1 MPDAP
6 SSGFSVSGVLC
17 GARHSKTDAND
28 TTPKGGRMSTGNLL
42 AAIVA
47 LILGVALGYAI
58 SRLLMKDRTARA
70 AEEAERLVKDA
81 EKQAETLK
89 KEALLEAKDQNFK
102 FKQEAETENKERRKE
117 IQALETRLA
126 EREASIDRR
135 AESLDKREHQ
145 LSSQQGQIAKAEKD
159 LEMLIAEERE
169 RLEDLA
175 GMTADQAR
183 DELINRIRDDVTR
196 DAAAI
201 IRESETRAREEA
213 DKRARNIVGIAIQR
227 VAADHTAESTVS
239 VVHIPSDDMKGRIIG
254 REGRNIRAFEQMTGI
269 NLIID
274 DTPEA
279 VILSSF
285 DPVRR
290 EIGRI
295 TLETLIADGRI
306 HPARIEEM
314 FNKAEQ
320 LVGQQIHEA
329 GEQAAFDS
337 GIHGLH
343 PELIRT
349 LGRLKFRT
357 SYGQNVLKHSLEV
370 SYLAGVMASE
380 LGVDVQLA
388 KRAGLLHD
396 LGKAI
401 DHEVEGPHAVIG
413 ADLAR
418 RMNEPKA
425 VIHAIE
431 AHHADVEP
439 NTVEAV
445 LVQAGDAISAG
456 RPGARRETLESYIK
470 RLEKLEAVA
479 NSHKGVEKTYA
490 MQAGREVRVMVKPE
504 QISDADAVV
513 LARDIAKQIEDEL
526 EYPGQIKVMVIRES
540 RSVDY
545 AK

>member
-1 MPDAP
+1 VA
-6 SSGFSVSGVLC
+6 V
-17 GARHSKTDAND
+17 T
-28 TTPKGGRMSTGNLL
+28 L
-42 AAIVA
+42 ATIAVA
-47 LILGVALGYAI
+47 LVIGVALGYAVNRFLI
-58 SRLLMKDRTARA
+58 KDRTARA
-70 AEEAERLVKDA
+70 AESAERVVRDA

-89 KEALLEAKDQNFK
+89 KESLLEAKDEILRLR
-102 FKQEAETENKERRKE
+102 QEAEADNKERRKE
-117 IQALETRLA
+117 IQALETRLSD
-126 EREASIDRR
+126 REASIDRR

-145 LSSQQGQIAKAEKD
+145 LSSQAGQIAKSEKE
-159 LEMLIAEERE
+159 LEELIAEERD
-169 RLEDLA
+169 RLEHLA
-175 GMTADQAR
+175 GMTADQAHQ
-183 DELINRIRDDVTR
+183 ELLSRVQDDVKR
-196 DAAAI
+196 DAAAF

-314 FNKAEQ
+314 FNKAEA
-320 LVGQQIHEA
+320 LVTQQVHEA

-401 DHEVEGPHAVIG
+401 DHEIEGPHALLG

-425 VIHAIE
+425 VVHAIE
-431 AHHADVEP
+431 AHHGDIEP

-445 LVQAGDAISAG
+445 LVQAADAISAG

-504 QISDADAVV
+504 QISDSDATV

-540 RSVDY
+540 RAVDY

>member
-1 MPDAP
+1 MTTT
-6 SSGFSVSGVLC
+6 SIVL
-17 GARHSKTDAND
+17 T
-28 TTPKGGRMSTGNLL
+28 L
-42 AAIVA
+42 VA
-47 LILGVALGYAI
+47 LVVGIALGYAI
-58 SRLLMKDRTARA
+58 NRHLIKDRAVRA
-70 AEEAERLVKDA
+70 ADEADRLIKDA

-89 KEALLEAKDQNFK
+89 REALLEAKDQSFRA
-102 FKQEAETENKERRKE
+102 KQEADSEAKERRKE
-117 IQALETRLA
+117 IQALEQRLA
-126 EREASIDRR
+126 QREESVDRR
-135 AESLDKREHQ
+135 AESIDKREHQ
-145 LSSQQGQIAKAEKD
+145 LSSQQGQIAKREKE
-159 LEMLIAEERE
+159 LEAMVEEERE
-169 RLEDLA
+169 RLEAVA
-175 GMTADQAR
+175 GMTSEDAR
-183 DELINRIRDDVTR
+183 NELLRRIQDDVKR
-196 DAAAI
+196 EAAQF
-201 IRESETRAREEA
+201 IRESEVRAREEA
-213 DKRARNIVGIAIQR
+213 DKKARNIVGIAIQR

-314 FNKAEQ
+314 FNKAEG
-320 LVGQQIHEA
+320 LVTQQVHEA
-329 GEQAAFDS
+329 GEQAAFD
-337 GIHGLH
+337 GGVHNLH
-343 PELIRT
+343 PEIVRT

-370 SYLAGVMASE
+370 SWLAGVMASE
-380 LGVDVQLA
+380 LGIDPTLA

-401 DHEVEGPHAVIG
+401 DHEIEGPHAVIG

-418 RMNEPKA
+418 RMNEPA
-425 VIHAIE
+425 PIVHAIE

-439 NTVEAV
+439 QTIEAV
-445 LVQAGDAISAG
+445 LVQAADAISAA

-490 MQAGREVRVMVKPE
+490 MQAGREIRVMVKPD
-504 QISDADAVV
+504 QVNDSGAAL

>member
-1 MPDAP
+1 MIEIILSA
-6 SSGFSVSGVLC
+6 V
-17 GARHSKTDAND
+17 
-28 TTPKGGRMSTGNLL
+28 
-42 AAIVA
+42 IA
-47 LILGVALGYAI
+47 LVIGVALGYAVN
-58 SRLLMKDRTARA
+58 RFLMKDRTARA
-70 AEEAERLVKDA
+70 AEEADRLVRDA
-81 EKQAETLK
+81 AKQAETLK
-89 KEALLEAKDQNFK
+89 KESLLEAKDEILK
-102 FKQEAETENKERRKE
+102 LRQESETDNKERRKE
-117 IQALETRLA
+117 IQVLESRLS

-159 LEMLIAEERE
+159 LETLIAEERD
-169 RLEDLA
+169 RLEHLA

-183 DELINRIRDDVTR
+183 EELLNRVREDVSR
-196 DAAAI
+196 DAAAV

-314 FNKAEQ
+314 FNKAEG
-320 LVGQQIHEA
+320 LVTQQIHEA

-357 SYGQNVLKHSLEV
+357 SYGQNVRKHSLEV

-401 DHEVEGPHAVIG
+401 DHEVEGPHALIG

-425 VIHAIE
+425 VVHAIE
-431 AHHADVEP
+431 AHHGDLEP

-445 LVQAGDAISAG
+445 LVQAADAISAG

-504 QISDADAVV
+504 QISDADATV
-513 LARDIAKQIEDEL
+513 LARDIAKQIEEEL

-540 RSVDY
+540 RAVDY

>member
-1 MPDAP
+1 MIAI
-6 SSGFSVSGVLC
+6 
-17 GARHSKTDAND
+17 
-28 TTPKGGRMSTGNLL
+28 

-47 LILGVALGYAI
+47 LVLGVVVG
-58 SRLLMKDRTARA
+58 LLLQRFLEKNRVDTARQS
-70 AEEAERLVKDA
+70 AERIVSDA
-81 EKQAETLK
+81 ERQAETLK
-89 KEALLEAKDQNFK
+89 KERLIEARDEAYRMRQES
-102 FKQEAETENKERRKE
+102 EAEAKERRKE
-117 IQALETRLA
+117 LTALESRLTQ
-126 EREASIDRR
+126 REESIERR
-135 AESLDKREHQ
+135 AETLDKREHQ
-145 LSSQQGQIAKAEKD
+145 LSSTQGQIQKREKD
-159 LEMLIAEERE
+159 LEDAIAEEKA
-169 RLEDLA
+169 RLESLA
-175 GMTADQAR
+175 GMTADEAKSV
-183 DELINRIRDDVTR
+183 LMSRIKDDVNH
-196 DAAAI
+196 DAAQY
-201 IRESETRAREEA
+201 IREVESQAREEA
-213 DKRARNIVGIAIQR
+213 DKKARNIVGIAIQR

-314 FNKAEQ
+314 FNKADK
-320 LVGQQIHEA
+320 LVEAQIHEA
-329 GEQAAFDS
+329 GEQAVFEADV
-337 GIHGLH
+337 HGLH
-343 PELIRT
+343 AEVVRT
-349 LGRLKFRT
+349 LGRLRFRT

-370 SYLAGVMASE
+370 SHLAGVMAAE
-380 LGVDVQLA
+380 LGVDVKLA

-418 RMNEPKA
+418 RLGESKD
-425 VIHAIE
+425 VLHAIE
-431 AHHADVEP
+431 AHHGDIEP
-439 NTVEAV
+439 ATVEAV
-445 LVQAGDAISAG
+445 LVQAADAISAS
-456 RPGARRETLESYIK
+456 RPGARRETLDSYIK
-470 RLEKLEAVA
+470 RLEKLEALA
-479 NSHKGVEKTYA
+479 ESHKGVEKTYA
-490 MQAGREVRVMVKPE
+490 MQAGREIRVMVKPE
-504 QISDADAVV
+504 QISDADATV
-513 LARDIAKQIEDEL
+513 LARDIAKQIEEEL

-540 RSVDY
+540 RAVEY

>member
-1 MPDAP
+1 MSALA
-6 SSGFSVSGVLC
+6 VVL
-17 GARHSKTDAND
+17 
-28 TTPKGGRMSTGNLL
+28 
-42 AAIVA
+42 IFVA
-47 LILGVALGYAI
+47 LMIGAALGFAI
-58 SRLLMKDRTARA
+58 NRFLIKGRSARA
-70 AEEAERLVKDA
+70 AEDADRTVKDA

-89 KEALLEAKDQNFK
+89 KEALLEAKDQIFK
-102 FKQEAETENKERRKE
+102 LKQDAETDNKERRKE
-117 IQALETRLA
+117 IQALESRMS

-135 AESLDKREHQ
+135 AESLDKREHT
-145 LSSQQGQIAKAEKD
+145 LSSMQGQIAKAEKD
-159 LEMLIAEERE
+159 LEDAIAEERE
-169 RLEDLA
+169 NLERIA
-175 GMTADQAR
+175 GMTSEQAR
-183 DELINRIRDDVTR
+183 AELINRIQDDVKKE
-196 DAAAI
+196 AAAI
-201 IRESETRAREEA
+201 IREAETRAREEA

-254 REGRNIRAFEQMTGI
+254 REGRNIRAFEAMTGI

-295 TLETLIADGRI
+295 TLETCIADGRI

-314 FNKAEQ
+314 FNKAEL
-320 LVGQQIHEA
+320 LVNQQVHEA

-343 PELIRT
+343 PEIIRT

-401 DHEVEGPHAVIG
+401 DHEIEGPHAVIG

-418 RMNEPKA
+418 RMNEPA
-425 VIHAIE
+425 AIVHAIE

-445 LVQAGDAISAG
+445 LVQAADAISAG

-479 NSHKGVEKTYA
+479 NAHRGVERTYA
-490 MQAGREVRVMVKPE
+490 MQAGREIRVMVKPE
-504 QISDADAVV
+504 QISDADATV
-513 LARDIAKQIEDEL
+513 LAREIAKQIEDEL
-526 EYPGQIKVMVIRES
+526 EYPGQVKVMVIRES
-540 RSVDY
+540 RAVDF

>member
-1 MPDAP
+1 MTPVYVIAA
-6 SSGFSVSGVLC
+6 FVIGV
-17 GARHSKTDAND
+17 
-28 TTPKGGRMSTGNLL
+28 
-42 AAIVA
+42 
-47 LILGVALGYAI
+47 ILGFFINRVI
-58 SRLLMKDRTARA
+58 IKDRVSRA
-70 AEEAERLVKDA
+70 AEDASRVVTEA

-89 KEALLEAKDQNFK
+89 KEALIEAKDQSFRM
-102 FKQEAETENKERRKE
+102 KQDAEEEAKERRKE
-117 IQALETRLA
+117 ITALEMRLGQ
-126 EREASIDRR
+126 REESVDRR

-145 LSSQQGQIAKAEKD
+145 LSSVQGQIAKREKD
-159 LEMLIAEERE
+159 LEALIEEERQ
-169 RLEDLA
+169 RLESLA
-175 GMTADQAR
+175 GMTADEAR
-183 DELINRIRDDVTR
+183 NLLMGRIQDDVKREASTY
-196 DAAAI
+196 
-201 IRESETRAREEA
+201 IRESEARAREEA

-254 REGRNIRAFEQMTGI
+254 REGRNIRAFEQLTGI

-290 EIGRI
+290 EVGRI
-295 TLETLIADGRI
+295 ALEALIADGRI

-314 FNKAEQ
+314 FNKAEAQ
-320 LVGQQIHEA
+320 VMQQVQEA
-329 GEQAAFDS
+329 GEQAAFDT

-343 PELIRT
+343 AEIVRT
-349 LGRLKFRT
+349 LGRLKYRT

-370 SYLAGVMASE
+370 AYLAGVMAAE
-380 LGVDVQLA
+380 LGVDVTLC

-401 DHEVEGPHAVIG
+401 DHEIEGPHAVIG

-425 VIHAIE
+425 ILHCIE

-439 NTVEAV
+439 STVEAV
-445 LVQAGDAISAG
+445 IIQAADAISAA

-479 NSHKGVEKTYA
+479 ESHSGVEKCYA
-490 MQAGREVRVMVKPE
+490 MQAGREIRVMVKPD
-504 QISDADAVV
+504 QINDTDAVV

-540 RSVDY
+540 RAVDY

>member
-1 MPDAP
+1 
-6 SSGFSVSGVLC
+6 
-17 GARHSKTDAND
+17 
-28 TTPKGGRMSTGNLL
+28 MSTAAVVLVFL
-42 AAIVA
+42 ALVFGA
-47 LILGVALGYAI
+47 ALGYAI
-58 SRLLMKDRTARA
+58 SRYLMKNRTAQS
-70 AEEAERLVKDA
+70 AEEADRQVRDA

-89 KEALLEAKDQNFK
+89 REALIEAKDQIFK
-102 FKQEAETENKERRKE
+102 MKQDAEADNKERRKE
-117 IQALETRLA
+117 ITALESRLV

-135 AESLDKREHQ
+135 AESIDKREHQ
-145 LSSQQGQIAKAEKD
+145 LSSQQGQIAKREKD
-159 LEMLIAEERE
+159 LEEMIEEERNN
-169 RLEDLA
+169 LETTA
-175 GMTADQAR
+175 GMTSAQAR
-183 DELINRIRDDVTR
+183 DELINRIRDDVAR
-196 DAAAI
+196 DAAHI
-201 IRESETRAREEA
+201 IREAETRAREEA
-213 DKRARNIVGIAIQR
+213 DKKARNIVGIAIQR
-227 VAADHTAESTVS
+227 VAADHTTESTVS

-279 VILSSF
+279 VIISSF

-314 FNKAEQ
+314 YNKAEQ
-320 LVGQQIHEA
+320 LVTQAVHEA

-401 DHEVEGPHAVIG
+401 DHDIEGPHALIG
-413 ADLAR
+413 ADLSR
-418 RMNEPKA
+418 RMNEPKSI
-425 VIHAIE
+425 VHAIE
-431 AHHADVEP
+431 AHHGDIEP
-439 NTVEAV
+439 ATVEAV
-445 LVQAGDAISAG
+445 LVQAADAISAG

-490 MQAGREVRVMVKPE
+490 MQAGREIRVMVKPD
-504 QISDADAVV
+504 QISDAESVV

-526 EYPGQIKVMVIRES
+526 EYPGQIRVMVIRES
-540 RSVDY
+540 RAVDF

>member
-1 MPDAP
+1 
-6 SSGFSVSGVLC
+6 
-17 GARHSKTDAND
+17 
-28 TTPKGGRMSTGNLL
+28 MS
-42 AAIVA
+42 AATLGLVVVA
-47 LILGVALGYAI
+47 LVIGAALGFAI
-58 SRLLMKDRTARA
+58 NRFLIKGRSARA
-70 AEEAERLVKDA
+70 AEDADRTVKDA

-89 KEALLEAKDQNFK
+89 KEALLEAKDQIFK
-102 FKQEAETENKERRKE
+102 LKQEAEIDNKERRKE
-117 IQALETRLA
+117 ITALETRMS

-135 AESLDKREHQ
+135 AESLDKREHT
-145 LSSQQGQIAKAEKD
+145 LSSMQGQIAKAEKD
-159 LEMLIAEERE
+159 LEDAIAEERE
-169 RLEDLA
+169 RLERVA

-183 DELINRIRDDVTR
+183 AELINRIQDDVKKE
-196 DAAAI
+196 AAAI
-201 IRESETRAREEA
+201 IREAETRAREEA

-254 REGRNIRAFEQMTGI
+254 REGRNIRAFEAMTGI

-295 TLETLIADGRI
+295 TLETCIADGRI

-314 FNKAEQ
+314 YNKAEQ
-320 LVGQQIHEA
+320 LVNQQVHEA

-343 PELIRT
+343 PEIIRT

-401 DHEVEGPHAVIG
+401 DHEIEGPHAVIG

-418 RMNEPKA
+418 RMNEPAA
-425 VIHAIE
+425 VVHAIE

-445 LVQAGDAISAG
+445 LVQAADAISAG

-479 NSHKGVEKTYA
+479 NAHRGVERTYA
-490 MQAGREVRVMVKPE
+490 MQAGREIRVMVKPE
-504 QISDADAVV
+504 QISDADATV
-513 LARDIAKQIEDEL
+513 LAREIAKQIEDEL
-526 EYPGQIKVMVIRES
+526 EYPGQVKVMVIRES
-540 RSVDY
+540 RAVDY

>member
-1 MPDAP
+1 MP
-6 SSGFSVSGVLC
+6 
-17 GARHSKTDAND
+17 ANILFALV
-28 TTPKGGRMSTGNLL
+28 GILVG
-42 AAIVA
+42 IV
-47 LILGVALGYAI
+47 LGYAI
-58 SRLLMKDRTARA
+58 NRYLIKDRAVRA
-70 AEEAERLVKDA
+70 TEEAERLVRDA
-81 EKQAETLK
+81 EKQAETMK
-89 KEALLEAKDQNFK
+89 KEALLEAKDQIFRQ
-102 FKQEAETENKERRKE
+102 KQEEDAEAKERRKE
-117 IQALETRLA
+117 IQVLESRLS

-135 AESLDKREHQ
+135 AESLDSREHQ
-145 LSSQQGQIAKAEKD
+145 LSSAQGQIQKREKD
-159 LEMLIAEERE
+159 LEEMVELERE
-169 RLEDLA
+169 RLEAVA
-175 GMTADQAR
+175 GMTADEAR
-183 DELINRIRDDVTR
+183 AELINRIQDDVKR
-196 DAAAI
+196 DAAAF
-201 IRESETRAREEA
+201 IRETETRAREEA
-213 DKRARNIVGIAIQR
+213 DKKARNIVGIAIQR

-314 FNKAEQ
+314 FNKAET
-320 LVGQQIHEA
+320 LVTQQIHEA
-329 GEQAAFDS
+329 GEQAAFEA
-337 GIHGLH
+337 GVHNLH
-343 PELIRT
+343 PELVRT

-357 SYGQNVLKHSLEV
+357 SYGQNVLNHSLEV
-370 SYLAGVMASE
+370 SWLAGVMAAE
-380 LGVDVQLA
+380 LGVDTTLS

-401 DHEVEGPHAVIG
+401 DHEIEGPHAVIG

-425 VIHAIE
+425 IVHAIE

-439 NTVEAV
+439 QTVEAV
-445 LVQAGDAISAG
+445 LVQAADAISAG

-479 NSHKGVEKTYA
+479 NAHKGVEKTYA
-490 MQAGREVRVMVKPE
+490 MQAGREIRVMVKPE
-504 QISDADAVV
+504 QISDSDSVV

-540 RSVDY
+540 RAVDF

>member
-1 MPDAP
+1 MTA
-6 SSGFSVSGVLC
+6 
-17 GARHSKTDAND
+17 T
-28 TTPKGGRMSTGNLL
+28 
-42 AAIVA
+42 IVA
-47 LILGVALGYAI
+47 LLVGLVVGIALGYAI
-58 SRLLMKDRTARA
+58 NRYVIKDRAVRA
-70 AEEAERLVKDA
+70 TEEAERLVRDA
-81 EKQAETLK
+81 AKQAETMK
-89 KEALLEAKDQNFK
+89 KEALLEAKDEIFRQ
-102 FKQEAETENKERRKE
+102 KQEEDAESKERRKE
-117 IQALETRLA
+117 IQALETRLS

-145 LSSQQGQIAKAEKD
+145 LSSAQGQIQKREQD
-159 LEMLIAEERE
+159 LDQMIETERQ
-169 RLEDLA
+169 RLEAVA
-175 GMTADQAR
+175 GMTADEAR
-183 DELINRIRDDVTR
+183 SELMGRIQDDVKR
-196 DAAAI
+196 EAATF
-201 IRESETRAREEA
+201 IREAETRAREEA
-213 DKRARNIVGIAIQR
+213 DKKARNIVGIAIQR

-279 VILSSF
+279 VVLSSF

-290 EIGRI
+290 EVGRI

-320 LVGQQIHEA
+320 LVSQQIHEA

-337 GIHGLH
+337 GVHNLH

-370 SYLAGVMASE
+370 SWLAGVMANE
-380 LGVDVQLA
+380 LGVDATLA

-401 DHEVEGPHAVIG
+401 DHEIEGPHAVIG

-418 RMNEPKA
+418 RMNEPKSI
-425 VIHAIE
+425 VHAIE

-439 NTVEAV
+439 TTIEAV
-445 LVQAGDAISAG
+445 LVQAADAISAA

-479 NSHKGVEKTYA
+479 NSHKGVERTYA
-490 MQAGREVRVMVKPE
+490 MQAGREIRVMVKPD
-504 QISDADAVV
+504 QISDSDSVV

-526 EYPGQIKVMVIRES
+526 EYPGQVKVMVIRES
-540 RSVDY
+540 RAVDY

>member
-1 MPDAP
+1 M
-6 SSGFSVSGVLC
+6 GTNVV
-17 GARHSKTDAND
+17 
-28 TTPKGGRMSTGNLL
+28 
-42 AAIVA
+42 IA
-47 LILGVALGYAI
+47 LIALVVGAALGYAI
-58 SRLLMKDRTARA
+58 NRLLIKDRTSRA
-70 AEEAERLVKDA
+70 AEDAERLVKDA

-89 KEALLEAKDQNFK
+89 KEALVEAKDQIFRM
-102 FKQEAETENKERRKE
+102 KQEEEAEAKERRKE
-117 IQALETRLA
+117 ISALENRLA
-126 EREASIDRR
+126 QREESIDRR
-135 AESLDKREHQ
+135 AESVDKREHQ
-145 LSSQQGQIAKAEKD
+145 LSSLQGQIQKREKELD
-159 LEMLIAEERE
+159 QLIAEECQ
-169 RLEDLA
+169 RLEAVA
-175 GMTADQAR
+175 GMTADDAR
-183 DELINRIRDDVTR
+183 AELMSRIQDDVKR
-196 DAAAI
+196 DAAAF
-201 IRESETRAREEA
+201 IREAEQRAREDA
-213 DKRARNIVGIAIQR
+213 DKKARNIVSIAIQR

-239 VVHIPSDDMKGRIIG
+239 VVHIPSDDMKGRLIG
-254 REGRNIRAFEQMTGI
+254 REGRNIRAFEQLTGI
-269 NLIID
+269 NLIVD

-279 VILSSF
+279 VVLSSF

-320 LVGQQIHEA
+320 IVSQQIHEA
-329 GEQAAFDS
+329 GEQAGFDS
-337 GIHGLH
+337 GVHNLH
-343 PELIRT
+343 PEIIRT
-349 LGRLKFRT
+349 LGRLRFRT

-370 SYLAGVMASE
+370 SWLAGVMATE
-380 LGVDVQLA
+380 LGLDPTSA

-425 VIHAIE
+425 IVHAIE

-439 NTVEAV
+439 QTIEAV
-445 LVQAGDAISAG
+445 LVQAADAISAA

-479 NSHKGVEKTYA
+479 NSHKGVERTYA
-490 MQAGREVRVMVKPE
+490 MQAGREIRVMVKPD
-504 QISDADAVV
+504 QISDADSVV

-526 EYPGQIKVMVIRES
+526 EYPGQVKVLVIRES
-540 RSVDY
+540 RAVDY

>member
-1 MPDAP
+1 MTAMAVV
-6 SSGFSVSGVLC
+6 FIFLALAI
-17 GARHSKTDAND
+17 GA
-28 TTPKGGRMSTGNLL
+28 
-42 AAIVA
+42 
-47 LILGVALGYAI
+47 ALGFAVNRYF
-58 SRLLMKDRTARA
+58 MKDRTSRA
-70 AEEAERLVKDA
+70 AEEAGRVVRDA

-89 KEALLEAKDQNFK
+89 KEALLEAKDQIFK
-102 FKQEAETENKERRKE
+102 MKQDAETDNKERRKE
-117 IQALETRLA
+117 ITGLENRLA
-126 EREASIDRR
+126 EREASVDRR
-135 AESLDKREHQ
+135 AESIDKREHA
-145 LSSQQGQIAKAEKD
+145 LSSQQGQIAKREKD
-159 LEMLIAEERE
+159 LEDMIEDE
-169 RLEDLA
+169 RLRLESLA

-183 DELINRIRDDVTR
+183 AELIERIREDVSR
-196 DAAAI
+196 DAAQI
-201 IRESETRAREEA
+201 IREGEARAREEA
-213 DKRARNIVGIAIQR
+213 DKKARNIVGIAIQR

-295 TLETLIADGRI
+295 TLETAIADGRI
-306 HPARIEEM
+306 HPARIEELY
-314 FNKAEQ
+314 NKAEA
-320 LVGQQIHEA
+320 LVSQAVHEA

-349 LGRLKFRT
+349 LGRLKYRT

-401 DHEVEGPHAVIG
+401 DHDIEGPHALIG

-418 RMNEPKA
+418 RMNEPKS
-425 VIHAIE
+425 VVHAIE
-431 AHHADVEP
+431 AHHGDVEP
-439 NTVEAV
+439 ATVEAV
-445 LVQAGDAISAG
+445 LVQAADAISAG

-490 MQAGREVRVMVKPE
+490 MQAGREIRVMVKPE
-504 QISDADAVV
+504 QISDADSVV

-526 EYPGQIKVMVIRES
+526 EYPGQIRVMVIRES
-540 RSVDY
+540 RAVDF

>member
-1 MPDAP
+1 
-6 SSGFSVSGVLC
+6 V
-17 GARHSKTDAND
+17 
-28 TTPKGGRMSTGNLL
+28 TTPVIV
-42 AAIVA
+42 AAIAA
-47 LILGVALGYAI
+47 LVIGVALGYAI
-58 SRLLMKDRTARA
+58 NRFLMKDRTARA
-70 AEEAERLVKDA
+70 AEQADRLVKDA

-89 KEALLEAKDQNFK
+89 KESLLEAKDEIFK
-102 FKQEAETENKERRKE
+102 LKQESETENKERRKE
-117 IQALETRLA
+117 IQALESRLSD
-126 EREASIDRR
+126 REASIDRR

-145 LSSQQGQIAKAEKD
+145 LSSQAGQIAKTEKD
-159 LEMLIAEERE
+159 LEDLIAEERD
-169 RLEDLA
+169 RLEHLA

-183 DELINRIRDDVTR
+183 QELLARVQDDVKR
-196 DAAAI
+196 DAATY
-201 IRESETRAREEA
+201 IRESESRAREEA

-314 FNKAEQ
+314 FNKAET
-320 LVGQQIHEA
+320 LVSQQIHEA
-329 GEQAAFDS
+329 GEQAAFES

-343 PELIRT
+343 PELVRT

-370 SYLAGVMASE
+370 SHLAGVMAAE
-380 LGVDVQLA
+380 LGVDVTLA

-401 DHEVEGPHAVIG
+401 DHEIEGPHATIG

-418 RMNEPKA
+418 RMNEPKSI
-425 VIHAIE
+425 VHAIE
-431 AHHADVEP
+431 AHHGDVEP

-504 QISDADAVV
+504 QISDADATV

-526 EYPGQIKVMVIRES
+526 EYPGQIRVMVIRES
-540 RSVDY
+540 RAVDY

>member
-1 MPDAP
+1 MTE
-6 SSGFSVSGVLC
+6 L
-17 GARHSKTDAND
+17 
-28 TTPKGGRMSTGNLL
+28 
-42 AAIVA
+42 IVGIIA
-47 LILGVALGYAI
+47 LVVGIALGYAVNRFI
-58 SRLLMKDRTARA
+58 MKDRTARA
-70 AEEAERLVKDA
+70 AEAADRLVKDA

-89 KEALLEAKDQNFK
+89 KEALLEAKDENLRLR
-102 FKQEAETENKERRKE
+102 QEVESENKERRKE
-117 IQALETRLA
+117 IQTLESRLS

-145 LSSQQGQIAKAEKD
+145 LSSQAGQIAKVEKD
-159 LEMLIAEERE
+159 LETLIAEERE
-169 RLEDLA
+169 RLEHLA

-183 DELINRIRDDVTR
+183 QELLNRVQDDVKR
-196 DAAAI
+196 DAAAF

-320 LVGQQIHEA
+320 LVTQQIHEA

-370 SYLAGVMASE
+370 SYLAGVMAAE
-380 LGVDVQLA
+380 LGVDVTLA

-401 DHEVEGPHAVIG
+401 DHEIEGPHALIG

-425 VIHAIE
+425 VVHAIE
-431 AHHADVEP
+431 AHHGDVEP

-445 LVQAGDAISAG
+445 LVQAADAISAG

-490 MQAGREVRVMVKPE
+490 MQAGREIRVMVKPE
-504 QISDADAVV
+504 QISDADATV

-540 RSVDY
+540 RAVDY